1 MMDLET
7 LDAIEDIRALEA
19 RYARYADHKRWK
31 DLAGLF
37 TEDGWFRTRDAEGN
51 EIAHMAGRED
61 IATQLGAR
69 NSGDVQP
76 IHQLLT
82 HEIEI
87 ESAVTA
93 KAIWAMADL
102 IFRGDSAVP
111 RNAGMGPLPRHLS
124 QGGRPVAHRDPHPDP
139 DPARVNVLSRCQH
152 NEEGNAPMTDFE
164 KDRFTIAI
172 PQETIDDLKDR
183 LRNTRW
189 PADIDENDGYYG
201 TSLAYM
207 KELVGSWAN
216 EF

>member
-1 MMDLET
+1 MRDLET

-37 TEDGWFRTRDAEGN
+37 TEDGWFRPLDAEGN

-87 ESAVTA
+87 ESATTA

-102 IFRGDSAVP
+102 IFRGDSAIP
-111 RNAGMGPLPRHLS
+111 EQQPGDALPPFRALRGWGHYHVTYRKVDGQWLIATRT
-124 QGGRPVAHRDPHPDP
+124 QTRTR
-139 DPARVNVLSRCQH
+139 L
-152 NEEGNAPMTDFE
+152 E
-164 KDRFTIAI
+164 FT
-172 PQETIDDLKDR
+172 
-183 LRNTRW
+183 
-189 PADIDENDGYYG
+189 Y
-201 TSLAYM
+201 
-207 KELVGSWAN
+207 
-216 EF
+216 